1 MILSRRLLI
10 QLEVEMSKERSA
22 ELNRLIR
29 VAALSVDQYGRIS
42 TLAKL
47 AGVSPNA
54 ISNAIR
60 VGRFTV
66 GLASAIELAVGPEIL
81 SREQL
86 CPSKPS
92 E

>member
-1 MILSRRLLI
+1 
-10 QLEVEMSKERSA
+10 MSNERSA

-29 VAALSVDQYGRIS
+29 IAALSVDQYGRIS

-54 ISNAIR
+54 ITNAIR

-66 GLASAIELAVGPEIL
+66 GLASAIELAVGPDVL
-81 SREQL
+81 SRHQL
-86 CPSKPS
+86 CPPKSS
-92 E
+92 V

>member
-1 MILSRRLLI
+1 MNN
-10 QLEVEMSKERSA
+10 ERSA

-29 VAALSVDQYGRIS
+29 IAALSVDAYGRIS

-54 ISNAIR
+54 ITNAIR

-66 GLASAIELAVGPEIL
+66 GLASAIELAVGPDVL
-81 SREQL
+81 SRDQL
-86 CPSKPS
+86 CPPKSS
-92 E
+92 V